1 MNGFTDRRDAGV
13 VLAAALAHHR
23 GALVLGIPRGGVVV
37 AAVVA
42 EALSGRLDI
51 AIARK
56 VGSPSNPE
64 LAMGA
69 VGVEGV
75 PLLDDSIINALGV
88 DDATVAA
95 AVQRETAE
103 ALRRL
108 AAYRGDTPPPH
119 IAGETVI
126 VVDDG
131 VATGAT
137 MKAVLTEVRRQQ
149 PSTLVCAVP
158 CGPPSTIREL
168 ESLAD
173 EVECPLQPM
182 TFMAVGQWYRDFTQ
196 TTDAE
201 VLELLRPGRGS

>member
-13 VLAAALAHHR
+13 VLAAALVHHR

-42 EALSGRLDI
+42 EALRGRLDI

-69 VGVEGV
+69 VGVDGV

-137 MKAVLTEVRRQQ
+137 MKAVLAEVRRQR

-168 ESLAD
+168 EALAD
-173 EVECPLQPM
+173 EVVCPIQPIA
-182 TFMAVGQWYRDFTQ
+182 FMAVGQWYRDFTQ
-196 TTDAE
+196 TTDDE
-201 VLELLRPGRGS
+201 VLELLQPGRA

>member
-1 MNGFTDRRDAGV
+1 M
-13 VLAAALAHHR
+13 LATALAGHR

-42 EALSGRLDI
+42 KALGGRLDV

-56 VGSPSNPE
+56 VGAPSNPE

-69 VGVEGV
+69 VGVDGV
-75 PLLDDSIINALGV
+75 PLLDESTIRALGV
-88 DDATVAA
+88 GAAEVSA
-95 AVQRETAE
+95 AVERETVE
-103 ALRRL
+103 ARRRL
-108 AAYRGDTPPPH
+108 AAYRGGAPPPP

-149 PSTLVCAVP
+149 PSVLICAVP
-158 CGPPSTIREL
+158 CGPPSTIRDL
-168 ESLAD
+168 GDLAD
-173 EVECPLQPM
+173 EVECPIQPIN
-182 TFMAVGQWYRDFTQ
+182 FMAVGQWYRDFTQ
-196 TTDAE
+196 VPDDE
-201 VLELLRPGRGS
+201 VMALLPTA

>member
-1 MNGFTDRRDAGV
+1 M
-13 VLAAALAHHR
+13 
-23 GALVLGIPRGGVVV
+23 V

-42 EALSGRLDI
+42 EALGGRLDV

-69 VGVEGV
+69 VGVDGV
-75 PLLDDSIINALGV
+75 PLLDDSIIDALGV

-95 AVQRETAE
+95 ATERETAE
-103 ALRRL
+103 ARRRL
-108 AAYRGDTPPPH
+108 AAYRGDAPPPH

-137 MKAVLTEVRRQQ
+137 MKAVLQRT
-149 PSTLVCAVP
+149 CAVMSGLIQSRSP
-158 CGPPSTIREL
+158 VFASRLVTMPSRT
-168 ESLAD
+168 
-173 EVECPLQPM
+173 M
-182 TFMAVGQWYRDFTQ
+182 
-196 TTDAE
+196 
-201 VLELLRPGRGS
+201 